1 MLDIF
6 SRTHVGLLGDFA
18 RSNTLLAFDYD
29 GTLAPIVAVPDRAEM
44 RARTRILLAAAARLY
59 PVAVISG
66 RAQADLR
73 RRLSGV
79 PVASIIGNHGI
90 ESWHKAGRAS
100 DEVRRWLPRLAE
112 VVATLRGVTIEDKAY
127 SVAVHYRRS
136 REKKR
141 ARRAILRAA
150 AELPEARIVP
160 GKQVVNILPL
170 RQPNKGVAL
179 ERERERLACDTA
191 IYVGDDKSDEDV
203 FALDQ
208 PGRLLSIRVGAGR
221 GSAAPYFV
229 RNQRAVDS
237 LLRTL
242 VAHRRALARSRVAP

>member
-6 SRTHVGLLGDFA
+6 SRANVGLLGDFA
-18 RSNTLLAFDYD
+18 RSNLMLAFDYD
-29 GTLAPIVAVPDRAEM
+29 GTLAPIVASPERADL

-59 PVAVISG
+59 PVVIISG

-73 RRLSGV
+73 RRLSGIGA
-79 PVASIIGNHGI
+79 ASIVANHGL
-90 ESWHKAGRAS
+90 ESWHRAGRAG
-100 DEVRRWLPRLAE
+100 DEVRRWLPRLADA
-112 VVATLRGVTIEDKAY
+112 VAPLKGVTIEDKVY

-136 REKKR
+136 REKKL
-141 ARRAILRAA
+141 ARKVVLRAA
-150 AELPEARIVP
+150 AELPEVRIVP

-179 ERERERLACDTA
+179 ERERERLGCDTA

-208 PGRLLSIRVGAGR
+208 PGRLLSIRVGAAR
-221 GSAAPYFV
+221 GSAAPYFL
-229 RNQRAVDS
+229 RSQRAMDG

-242 VAHRRALARSRVAP
+242 VAHRRARARSRVAP